1 MDKKRFFM
9 IAAAGL
15 IAARP
20 AVATLAELD
29 AKLDKA
35 LDSARNE
42 QRSEQPLVLEADGQS
57 MDDELPARMY

>member
-35 LDSARNE
+35 LDSARNQ
-42 QRSEQPLVLEADGQS
+42 QRAEQPLVLEADGQS
-57 MDDELPARMY
+57 MNDELPARMY